1 MNRYKFNE
9 LQRQAL
15 EMTDLIFTEKGVEA
29 DNMMRERLM
38 EEIKNQEQKQAQ
50 ERAERAQKALQEKE
64 RREKEREKNFP
75 DIGSW

>member
-1 MNRYKFNE
+1 MNRHKLNA

-15 EMTDLIFTEKGVEA
+15 EYEDLIFTEKGVEA

-38 EEIKNQEQKQAQ
+38 EEVKNQEQKQAQ
-50 ERAERAQKALQEKE
+50 ERAQKAQKYLQEKE